1 MNLVKHS
8 ILFETKEVSSD
19 GLAVSFAEI
28 IISRPRIPGRKKLI
42 TARCEVNPNLF
53 MKQLKYEKVQIRN
66 KNKIG

>member
-1 MNLVKHS
+1 MM
-8 ILFETKEVSSD
+8 FETKQVSSD
-19 GLAVSFAEI
+19 GFAVGLAEI
-28 IISRPRIPGRKKLI
+28 MNSRPRIPGRKKLI